1 MALYKVTIGD
11 EYSCFEFSVNHKN
24 INRLFSS
31 EDAAIIHELISC
43 MIPNCGSVEQR
54 VNGLDYYVEKINV
67 CKSPRSELDLLL

>member
-1 MALYKVTIGD
+1 M
-11 EYSCFEFSVNHKN
+11 FSA
-24 INRLFSS
+24 
-31 EDAAIIHELISC
+31 EDSAIIHELINC